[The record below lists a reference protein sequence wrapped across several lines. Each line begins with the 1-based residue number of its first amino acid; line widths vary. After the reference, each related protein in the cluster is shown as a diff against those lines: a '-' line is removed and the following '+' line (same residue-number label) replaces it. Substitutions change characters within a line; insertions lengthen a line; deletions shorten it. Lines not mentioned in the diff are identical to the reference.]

1 MLPLPSHHFYQWGS
15 QVLYGSSGTVVVGDQ
30 TMLFGRRLWLLCRDR
45 GEYDK
50 GQSGEEGMVKHGGE
64 GGWMA

>member
-1 MLPLPSHHFYQWGS
+1 M
-15 QVLYGSSGTVVVGDQ
+15 LYGSSGAVVVEDQ
-30 TMLFGRRLWLLCRDR
+30 TMLSGRRLWLLCGDR

-50 GQSGEEGMVKHGGE
+50 GQSGEEGLVKHGGE